1 MKADVLDSGR
11 AAFARHA
18 WLDAFTTLSAA
29 DGHSPLDAPDLER
42 LAMAAYLLGRDS
54 ESAEAMIRAHH
65 AFLAGGDAI
74 RAARCAF
81 WLGFG
86 RTDAERARA
95 SGWLAKA
102 RRLLDDCGR
111 DCVERGYVL
120 LPAALD
126 AVARGDIA
134 TAGTIFAEAARIGG
148 RFGDVDLVS
157 RARAGRGRTLN
168 TLDEKAS
175 GVALLDEVMVGV
187 MAGEVSPLIAGTVYC
202 SAIEACFEMGDM
214 GRAQEWTGA
223 LSDWCAAEPD
233 VVAYRGHCLV
243 RRAEVML
250 LHGVWVDAMSE
261 AEQACERLSRPG
273 QPPAGPAFYLLAELH
288 RLRGEF
294 AKAEHAYT
302 RASEAGRT
310 PQPGLALLRLAQGR
324 TDAAKAALC
333 HLADDGRDRRKR
345 ATVLAACVEIQIA
358 AGDLAAARTA
368 ADDLAALATALDTP
382 FVHAL
387 SAHASGATL
396 LAEGYAGA
404 ALAALDRARTL
415 WRGLD
420 APYDVARADAL
431 AGLAYRALGDADTS
445 ELQLDAARR
454 VFRELGALPDL
465 ARLDQL
471 AASVRSRHA
480 GGLTAREVQVLRLV
494 AEGRTNRA
502 IADVLGISE
511 KTVARHMSNIF
522 TKLDL
527 SSRAAA
533 TAYAFQ
539 HGMVQP

>member
-1 MKADVLDSGR
+1 
-11 AAFARHA
+11 
-18 WLDAFTTLSAA
+18 
-29 DGHSPLDAPDLER
+29 
-42 LAMAAYLLGRDS
+42 MAAYLLGRDT
-54 ESAEAMIRAHH
+54 ECAEAMVRAHH
-65 AFLAGGDAI
+65 AFLAQGDAI

-86 RTDAERARA
+86 RTDAERARS

-102 RRLLDDCGR
+102 RRLLDDCGS
-111 DCVERGYVL
+111 DCVERGYLL

-157 RARAGRGRTLN
+157 LARAGRGRTLIK
-168 TLDEKAS
+168 LDDKVG
-175 GVALLDEVMVGV
+175 GVTLLDEVMVGV

-202 SAIEACFEMGDM
+202 SVIEACFEMGDM

-223 LSDWCAAEPD
+223 LTDWCAAEPD

-294 AKAEHAYT
+294 AKAEHAYAC
-302 RASEAGRT
+302 ASERGRT

-324 TDAAKAALC
+324 ADAAKAALC

-345 ATVLAACVEIQIA
+345 ATVLAACVEIQLA
-358 AGDLAAARTA
+358 AGDLAAARSA
-368 ADDLAALATALDTP
+368 ADDLPPSRPRSTHRSCRRCPRRRPAPRGWQKVTP
-382 FVHAL
+382 ARR
-387 SAHASGATL
+387 SPRSIAPGRCGAGST
-396 LAEGYAGA
+396 
-404 ALAALDRARTL
+404 RRTTSP
-415 WRGLD
+415 D
-420 APYDVARADAL
+420 SDVL
-431 AGLAYRALGDADTS
+431 AGLAYRALGDADTGA
-445 ELQLDAARR
+445 LQLDAARR
-454 VFRELGALPDL
+454 VFRELGAVPDL
-465 ARLDQL
+465 ARLEQL
-471 AASVRSRHA
+471 TAAVRSRLA

-502 IADVLGISE
+502 IADALGISE

-539 HGMVQP
+539 HGLAGC